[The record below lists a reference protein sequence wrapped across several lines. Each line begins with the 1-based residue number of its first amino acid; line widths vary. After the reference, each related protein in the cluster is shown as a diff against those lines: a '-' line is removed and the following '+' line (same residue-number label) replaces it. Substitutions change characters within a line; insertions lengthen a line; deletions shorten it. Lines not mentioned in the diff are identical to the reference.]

1 MVLQYV
7 QNILLMGPQANVLYN
22 GTILNAEQYF
32 SQFELSNQNEYSDS
46 DYLLDVV
53 GMKRFTYSQISR
65 ADDIQMER
73 MMSTYRN
80 SEE

>member
-1 MVLQYV
+1 
-7 QNILLMGPQANVLYN
+7 MGPQANILYN
-22 GTILNAEQYF
+22 GKVSEAEQYF

-53 GMKRFTYSQISR
+53 IMMEVNDSQVSR